1 MRQVFEENL
10 GVRARPGEVRGRPG
24 RSGLGNEVPEFVLNA
39 FDTSHGD
46 PQLVEVNAKKALGAV
61 TAHWQ
66 VVETGATG
74 SQPTAEWAGG
84 LRYGGPGAYFHR
96 MRATLA
102 TGATQGQHVKVFTGG
117 GEQSQA
123 FTYRLASDAGASV
136 LIMAAE
142 DYKRSEHERSARALC
157 RPALPRRVRGGT
169 AGGRHLLRRL
179 RHRRDEDRAASAGRD
194 VAIAGGHLVHGRRSV
209 HPCTGPAQRHRDDA
223 PVRPGGARRAG
234 LHEQRRQAALTGQT
248 ALQGAWDQFLYNP
261 LGTPPEHPNCRT
273 NQTTGQNDA
282 DDPVGQED
290 NCIAVSN
297 DFMQYWLG
305 TYLTI
310 GLDTTSSLLAVPPFG
325 TTAFNL
331 DPAGNQHNLYSFL
344 TTSSSPDYE
353 AFNDEEFG
361 AVRAV
366 TTGGGL
372 AFDPPEGDYMAT
384 ASNSAHYQRLT
395 RTFSVPALGAGET
408 ADLSFKLSYDTE
420 AGYDM
425 VFAEARTA
433 GGDDYRTLP
442 DLNGNTTTSTGI
454 GCPSRTRTG

>member
-1 MRQVFEENL
+1 M
-10 GVRARPGEVRGRPG
+10 
-24 RSGLGNEVPEFVLNA
+24 
-39 FDTSHGD
+39 
-46 PQLVEVNAKKALGAV
+46 NAKKALGAV

-102 TGATQGQHVKVFTGG
+102 TGATPGQHVKVWFTGG

-142 DYKRSEHERSARALC
+142 DYKGPSTNVPPAPYAGPRYLDEYEAALQAAGISYGVFDTDVTRTAPHPLGVMSHYKAVIWYTGDDLYAR
-157 RPALPRRVRGGT
+157 
-169 AGGRHLLRRL
+169 
-179 RHRRDEDRAASAGRD
+179 
-194 VAIAGGHLVHGRRSV
+194 
-209 HPCTGPAQRHRDDA
+209 TGPARRHRDDA
-223 PVRPGGARRAG
+223 LFDQEVLAARDYMNNGAGAARDRADRAPGR
-234 LHEQRRQAALTGQT
+234 L
-248 ALQGAWDQFLYNP
+248 DQFLYNP

-310 GLDTTSSLLAVPPFG
+310 GLDTSVVAARGAAVRHDGVQPRSRREP
-325 TTAFNL
+325 AQPVL
-331 DPAGNQHNLYSFL
+331 VPDDVEPPAGLRGVQRR
-344 TTSSSPDYE
+344 
-353 AFNDEEFG
+353 G
-361 AVRAV
+361 VRRCA
-366 TTGGGL
+366 
-372 AFDPPEGDYMAT
+372 P
-384 ASNSAHYQRLT
+384 
-395 RTFSVPALGAGET
+395 
-408 ADLSFKLSYDTE
+408 
-420 AGYDM
+420 
-425 VFAEARTA
+425 
-433 GGDDYRTLP
+433 
-442 DLNGNTTTSTGI
+442 
-454 GCPSRTRTG
+454 